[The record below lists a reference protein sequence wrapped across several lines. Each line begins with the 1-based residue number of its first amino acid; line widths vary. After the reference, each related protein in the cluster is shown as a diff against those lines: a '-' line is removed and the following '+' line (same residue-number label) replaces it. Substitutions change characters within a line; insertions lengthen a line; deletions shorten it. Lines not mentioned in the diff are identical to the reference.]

1 MANYATYPEVYR
13 RPTATFVDV
22 IGNGKAA
29 LLTLAASAISM
40 LVLIFAYTEEV
51 NPFATPAS
59 LYVYAGAKAATL
71 FTGAVFALAFA
82 GAAVA
87 TGLGRI
93 GVRLRGAPATLLS
106 AWITSVVLVALFPTD
121 PGAAVT
127 STSGWIHRV
136 AAVGVLGILPIA
148 GLFLA
153 TRMRTEST
161 RTAAM
166 VRSLSVAGCVLMIG
180 CLASRLPDMAP
191 SWTVAQFLQQYP
203 IDGLLQRMLFGVEIA
218 LLAVPAAMIA
228 RTDATV
234 PQPARSADLQAVRA

>member
-13 RPTATFVDV
+13 RPTSSFADV

-29 LLTLAASAISM
+29 LFTLAVSAASM
-40 LVLIFAYTEEV
+40 LVLIFAYADQV

-82 GAAVA
+82 GAAVT
-87 TGLGRI
+87 TGIRRL
-93 GVRLRGAPATLLS
+93 GVRLAGMPTVLMS

-121 PGAAVT
+121 PGAGVT

-153 TRMRTEST
+153 RRIRPESA
-161 RTAAM
+161 RAATA
-166 VRSLSVAGCVLMIG
+166 VRWLSAVGCALMLG

-191 SWTVAQFLQQYP
+191 GWSVAQFLQQYP
-203 IDGLLQRMLFGVEIA
+203 VDGLLQRMLFGVEIA
-218 LLAVPAAMIA
+218 VLAIPAGMVALA
-228 RTDATV
+228 R
-234 PQPARSADLQAVRA
+234 RS

>member
-1 MANYATYPEVYR
+1 MANYATYPEIYR
-13 RPTATFVDV
+13 RPTDTIVDV
-22 IGNGKAA
+22 VGNGKAA

-40 LVLIFAYTEEV
+40 LVLIFAYTDEV

-59 LYVYAGAKAATL
+59 LYVYAGAGAATL

-82 GAAVA
+82 GTAVV
-87 TGLGRI
+87 TGARRI
-93 GVRLRGAPATLLS
+93 GVRLRGMPATLMS
-106 AWITSVVLVALFPTD
+106 AWIVSVVLVALFPTD

-127 STSGWIHRV
+127 STSGWIHRF

-153 TRMRTEST
+153 GRLRTGSG
-161 RTAAM
+161 RAATS
-166 VRSLSVAGCVLMIG
+166 VRLLSVAGCVLMLG

-191 SWTVAQFLQQYP
+191 SWSVAQFLQQYP

-218 LLAVPAAMIA
+218 ILAVPAGMAALRA
-228 RTDATV
+228 R
-234 PQPARSADLQAVRA
+234 

>member
-13 RPTATFVDV
+13 RPIDSFVDV

-29 LLTLAASAISM
+29 LFTLAASATAM
-40 LVLIFAYTEEV
+40 LVLIFAYADQV

-71 FTGAVFALAFA
+71 FTGAVFGLAFA
-82 GAAVA
+82 GAAVV
-87 TGLGRI
+87 TGIRRI
-93 GVRLRGAPATLLS
+93 GVRLRGTPTVLLS
-106 AWITSVVLVALFPTD
+106 AWIVSVVLVALFPTD
-121 PGAAVT
+121 PGAGVT

-153 TRMRTEST
+153 GRMRPESA
-161 RTAAM
+161 RAATA
-166 VRSLSVAGCVLMIG
+166 VRWLSVAGCVLMIG

-191 SWTVAQFLQQYP
+191 GWSVAQFLQQYP

-218 LLAVPAAMIA
+218 MLAVPAGLIA
-228 RTDATV
+228 VASSTL
-234 PQPARSADLQAVRA
+234 PQRARALRA